1 MKVSLV
7 SIGNSKGIRL
17 PKSVLDQCGVEDE
30 FIMEIEDENIILK
43 PVRNAQN
50 LSFEDIK
57 TMSDKEI
64 QKLLKRTDAA
74 TLSIA
79 LIGADSDTKSRV
91 FANLSEKVHM
101 LIYEEINRLEKL
113 DAKALIVEMQRAKM
127 NHTLSELI

>member
-1 MKVSLV
+1 MKVTLV

-64 QKLLKRTDAA
+64 QKLLKRIDAS

-113 DAKALIVEMQRAKM
+113 DAKALIVEMQRAKI
-127 NHTLSELI
+127 NHTLSELL

>member
-57 TMSDKEI
+57 TMSDKDI
-64 QKLLKRTDAA
+64 QKLLKRTDAS

-113 DAKALIVEMQRAKM
+113 DAKALIVEMQRAKI
-127 NHTLSELI
+127 NHTLSELL

>member
-127 NHTLSELI
+127 NHTLSELL